1 MRLKRERLSRR
12 AAHST
17 SPSLA
22 VASDPEWMDAVGAG
36 TEGGSAVQKHGKEEE
51 VWKGEK
57 RRMPL
62 RDPLY
67 LALKTATGEL
77 EEIKNKRSC
86 QSKVRK
92 QREQHIQTLT
102 QP

>member
-22 VASDPEWMDAVGAG
+22 VASDPVGMDAVGAG

-51 VWKGEK
+51 VWKGGK

-62 RDPLY
+62 CDPLY

-77 EEIKNKRSC
+77 EEIKIKDRVSQKCANKESNTSR
-86 QSKVRK
+86 
-92 QREQHIQTLT
+92 H
-102 QP
+102 